1 MQKNSPWNRALFGA
15 VIGLG
20 LGLVAV
26 FGSRSLVAQDPSIQQ
41 LPDGLTFGTSYKN
54 DISPPMSSLPPQRV
68 ANENKEE
75 EEANE
80 NPKIPN
86 RHQDSPDPV
95 VQNHHVR
102 GSSTLN
108 VLSPNAPNVPAAIMN
123 FDGIAFPGVGCNC
136 APPDTNGAIGRTQ
149 YVQIVNE
156 GYQVFDK
163 TTGASLLPATAIS
176 AIWSGFGGACETGG
190 SGDPVVLYDHLADR
204 WLVSQFAKA
213 TSTGPI
219 TDECIAISTTADA
232 TGTY

>member
-1 MQKNSPWNRALFGA
+1 MQNKNLSRSGSLRNRASYGA
-15 VIGLG
+15 LLGVIGLG
-20 LGLVAV
+20 LGLIAV
-26 FGSRSLVAQDPSIQQ
+26 FGDRSLVAQDPSIKE
-41 LPDGLTFGTSYKN
+41 LSGGMTFGESYKN

-68 ANENKEE
+68 ANESKAE

-95 VQNHHVR
+95 VQNRHVR

-163 TTGASLLPATAIS
+163 TTGASVLPATAIS
-176 AIWSGFGGACETGG
+176 AIWSGFGGACETLG

-204 WLVSQFAKA
+204 WLVS
-213 TSTGPI
+213 
-219 TDECIAISTTADA
+219 
-232 TGTY
+232 